1 MSKFIPDG
9 ILFKVDEEFVFHGL
23 QLIHQIR

>member
-23 QLIHQIR
+23 QLIH